1 MVTVGLLF
9 FGPRTK
15 WSLVCP
21 SSVPRLNTGTKWSL
35 FFWRDSGGIQAHGCT
50 ITPSLIINSII
61 DHGPYQANR
70 TQIHRRQGPTQ
81 TARHQGSSQVCP
93 GQDEDDTRIDE
104 TTMSNVTTRTTTT
117 RTGTQQRGCEDEDDT
132 RIDGTTDWSCGGA
145 VVVSGSAA

>member
-1 MVTVGLLF
+1 MTRRNGALALMLAASNMCSAIKY
-9 FGPRTK
+9 R
-15 WSLVCP
+15 SH
-21 SSVPRLNTGTKWSL
+21 RLPNFMFRIASQIGV
-35 FFWRDSGGIQAHGCT
+35 DSGGIQAHGCT

-93 GQDEDDTRIDE
+93 GQDEDDTMIDE

-132 RIDGTTDWSCGGA
+132 RSAQRTGLVAARWS
-145 VVVSGSAA
+145 